1 MPRSYL
7 FISLAILLMLS
18 KGVSGQSPTF
28 STKDNLSHEWQFNYH
43 IGFTQYYGDASNNG
57 YFKKMSGESAFG
69 TGIMARKF
77 LTPTFALG
85 AGFYY
90 SSIKSHKQKAATG
103 AVVDFELSGKY
114 YDGSVHLYVDL
125 NNLFWEEAPR
135 KVSFYSTIGL
145 GYSGWNNQLTD
156 HLSGLVINSG
166 DAVNGTATKKSGV
179 VVPIGL
185 GVNYLLGNNWALNFE
200 GNLHTVLSDDVDMW
214 ADGFK
219 YDQPF
224 YTQIGISYY
233 FDSKEK
239 QKTPKTRGERPRMNN
254 AAIQNQKNMDQ
265 IPLYDYRKQ
274 PVKPVVKK
282 VKPTAPEVIDQ
293 AQVSPSG
300 NLKGMVYRVQILAKN
315 QSMRSV
321 DGLKRQFGL
330 SGEIFEN
337 FQDGVYRY
345 SVGSFSNYQQALIYS
360 QELKQRGIAD
370 AFVVV
375 YQDNKRIK
383 LTDNLKK

>member
-1 MPRSYL
+1 
-7 FISLAILLMLS
+7 
-18 KGVSGQSPTF
+18 
-28 STKDNLSHEWQFNYH
+28 
-43 IGFTQYYGDASNNG
+43 
-57 YFKKMSGESAFG
+57 
-69 TGIMARKF
+69 
-77 LTPTFALG
+77 
-85 AGFYY
+85 
-90 SSIKSHKQKAATG
+90 
-103 AVVDFELSGKY
+103 
-114 YDGSVHLYVDL
+114 
-125 NNLFWEEAPR
+125 
-135 KVSFYSTIGL
+135 
-145 GYSGWNNQLTD
+145 
-156 HLSGLVINSG
+156 
-166 DAVNGTATKKSGV
+166 
-179 VVPIGL
+179 
-185 GVNYLLGNNWALNFE
+185 
-200 GNLHTVLSDDVDMW
+200 
-214 ADGFK
+214 
-219 YDQPF
+219 
-224 YTQIGISYY
+224 
-233 FDSKEK
+233 
-239 QKTPKTRGERPRMNN
+239 MNN